1 MQRSESKAENLCI
14 QLAQENWIQLAQTFV
29 AKQARPIET
38 DAHEQ
43 KAIPQLSPY
52 PSIYMLIVCRSVPMR
67 ARVLYIGTYIYIHIC
82 IRVYIYIPYTYV
94 EK

>member
-67 ARVLYIGTYIYIHIC
+67 ARVLYIGIYIYIYVY
-82 IRVYIYIPYTYV
+82 VYIYIPYTYV